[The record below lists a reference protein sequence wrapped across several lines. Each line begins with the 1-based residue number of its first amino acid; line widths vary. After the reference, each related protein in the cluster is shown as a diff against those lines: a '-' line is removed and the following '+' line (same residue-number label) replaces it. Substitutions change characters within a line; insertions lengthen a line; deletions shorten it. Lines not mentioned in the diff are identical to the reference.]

1 MSIFKG
7 EKLEI
12 EIYGESHAERIGA
25 RIKNMPTTAVDMR
38 ALSGF
43 LERRKASGGVFSTAR
58 KEADIPV
65 FDKIEDGVISGDYS
79 FYIKNANVKSSD
91 YNDLYGKP
99 RPSHADLAWH
109 YKDGALD
116 FSGGGRFSGRLTA
129 PLCVV
134 GGICK
139 QYLESKGV
147 KVCAYVAQTGKVAGR
162 SYKTSSLSYNDVI
175 TSRDEG
181 GYPSLDKKE
190 EMLNEIAA
198 AKSEK
203 DSVGGRIECAVFGLK
218 KGLGDNLFGGLE
230 GKISPLI
237 YSVPA
242 VKGVEF
248 GAGFDFC
255 GLRGSVANDEIYYKG
270 DEINF
275 YSNNSGGING
285 GISNGAPLLIG
296 VAMRPTPSIAR
307 PQRTVDLI
315 NKENC
320 AIEIKGRHDA
330 CIVPRAVPCIE
341 SAVCIALTDI
351 IEN

>member
-1 MSIFKG
+1 MSIYKG
-7 EKLEI
+7 EKIEI
-12 EIYGESHAERIGA
+12 EIYGESHSARIGA
-25 RIKNMPTTAVDMR
+25 NVKNMPKTQIDFN
-38 ALSGF
+38 ALSEF

-58 KEADIPV
+58 READIPV
-65 FDKIEDGVISGDYS
+65 FDGLTEGMAEGDYA
-79 FYIKNANVKSSD
+79 FYIENTNVKSSD
-91 YNDLYGKP
+91 YDELYGKP

-147 KVCAYVAQTGKVAGR
+147 YVYAYVSQTGNVKGA
-162 SYKTSSLSYNDVI
+162 SYKTQSLSADEIVKA
-175 TSRDEG
+175 RDDG
-181 GYPSLDKKE
+181 GYPSLDKKG
-190 EMLNEIAA
+190 EMLAEIAA

-203 DSVGGRIECAVFGLK
+203 DSVGGKIECVVFGLK
-218 KGLGDNLFGGLE
+218 GGFGDNLFGGLE
-230 GKISPLI
+230 GKISSLI

-248 GAGFDFC
+248 GDGFDLC
-255 GLRGSVANDEIYYKG
+255 AMRGSEANDEPYA
-270 DEINF
+270 INGGIGLRT
-275 YSNNSGGING
+275 NRAGGING
-285 GISNGAPLLIG
+285 GISNGAPILLS
-296 VAMRPTPSIAR
+296 VAMRPTPSIGKK
-307 PQRTVDLI
+307 QRTVDLLTGQDC
-315 NKENC
+315 E
-320 AIEIKGRHDA
+320 IEIKGRHDA

-351 IEN
+351 VK